1 MADYKTKV
9 VKAAAAVLLV
19 LLACTV
25 ASRTVYTMLLPQ
37 VSRVTIQ
44 HRMLDYTH
52 TYRGT
57 FVGGRNAA
65 EVLAKST
72 WTVTEQLAAEGDTVA
87 EGDALL
93 RIDLTDYQIQMKSM
107 EASLQQ
113 KRNTINATNWTGGDR
128 LVLEQELAVME
139 MQYRQLKN
147 SFPASGVVT
156 ATASGTLEQLAG
168 PGMAGAGS
176 VLARIA
182 SASASAQ
189 VEFDV
194 PATDLE
200 RVCGAET
207 SRLCQYVLLG
217 EGKPIRAEQQQAG
230 LSVDSVRDNGAGG
243 FTVTAGLTKEAGVPV
258 GTLATITVSSRSGP
272 YDYVPLSCVFYTAK
286 GPCVYRI
293 NQRDTLW
300 GIEDY
305 VEAVEVTVVASD
317 ASKAAITGD
326 IDTAGALS
334 ATWYAAYPSRTLQDG
349 EAVRVV
355 TG

>member
-9 VKAAAAVLLV
+9 VKAAAAVLLA
-19 LLACTV
+19 LLVCTV

-37 VSRVTIQ
+37 VSRVMVQNGT
-44 HRMLDYTH
+44 MSYTD
-52 TYRGT
+52 TYQGS
-57 FVGGRNAA
+57 FVGGANAA
-65 EVLAKST
+65 EVLAGGS
-72 WTVTEQLAAEGDTVA
+72 WTVLEQLAAEGDAVA

-93 RIDLTDYQIQMKSM
+93 RIDVTDYQIQLKSM
-107 EASLQQ
+107 EANLQQ

-128 LVLEQELAVME
+128 LVLEQELAVLE
-139 MQYRQLKN
+139 MQYRRLKN

-156 ATASGTLEQLAG
+156 ATAAGTLEQLAAS
-168 PGMAGAGS
+168 GMVGTGG

-182 SASASAQ
+182 PASASAQ

-200 RVCGAET
+200 RVCGAEA
-207 SRLCQYVLLG
+207 SRLCQYVLLS
-217 EGKPIRAEQQQAG
+217 EEKPLRALQEQAG
-230 LSVDSVRDNGAGG
+230 LSVASVRDNGAGG
-243 FTVTAGLTKEAGVPV
+243 FTVTADLTKEASVPV

-272 YDYVPLSCVFYTAK
+272 YDYVPLSCVFYTAE

-293 NQRDTLW
+293 AQRDTLW
-300 GIEDY
+300 GTEDY
-305 VEAVEVTVVASD
+305 VEAVDVTVVASD
-317 ASKAAITGD
+317 ASRAAISGPISTE
-326 IDTAGALS
+326 GALT

-355 TG
+355 TS

>member
-19 LLACTV
+19 LLVCTV

-37 VSRVTIQ
+37 VSRVTMQ
-44 HRMLDYTH
+44 QGMLNYTDI
-52 TYRGT
+52 YRGA
-57 FVGGRNAA
+57 FVGGKNAA

-72 WTVTEQLAAEGDTVA
+72 WTVTEQLAAEGDNVA

-93 RIDLTDYQIQMKSM
+93 RIDLTDYQIQLKSM
-107 EASLQQ
+107 EAGLQQ

-128 LVLEQELAVME
+128 LVLEQELAVLE

-194 PATDLE
+194 PAADLE
-200 RVCGAET
+200 RVCGAEA
-207 SRLCQYVLLG
+207 SRLCEYVQLS
-217 EGKPIRAEQQQAG
+217 EEKPIRAKRQQAG
-230 LSVDSVRDNGAGG
+230 LSVEAVRDNGAGG
-243 FTVTAGLTKEAGVPV
+243 FTVTASLTKDAAVPV
-258 GTLATITVSSRSGP
+258 GTAAAVTVSSRSGP
-272 YDYVPLSCVFYTAK
+272 YDYVPLSCVFYTPE

-300 GIEDY
+300 GTEDY
-305 VEAVEVTVVASD
+305 VEAVEVTVVESD
-317 ASKAAITGD
+317 ASRAAVTGD
-326 IDTAGALS
+326 IDTAGSLS
-334 ATWYAAYPSRTLQDG
+334 ATWYAAYPSRALQDG